1 MALKIPSTHTL
12 LSNPFLDKSVLKM
25 NHHVFSSSAFMVFQS
40 PSLEVPPGSAS
51 KNKSSCGFFSL
62 TCLLIA
68 KSNKKKKKKER
79 DRKKYEIWC
88 LFVQR
93 DLKDAMGSFQDRSSS
108 SPPACLCGGLK
119 ASTVSEIRSNK
130 NDMLYTEMM

>member
-1 MALKIPSTHTL
+1 MALKIPSTH
-12 LSNPFLDKSVLKM
+12 VLKM

-40 PSLEVPPGSAS
+40 PSPEVPPGSAS
-51 KNKSSCGFFSL
+51 KNKSGSFFVVFFPDMFAY
-62 TCLLIA
+62 CQ
-68 KSNKKKKKKER
+68 KQKKKRE
-79 DRKKYEIWC
+79 RKKNQMCC

-93 DLKDAMGSFQDRSSS
+93 DLKEAMGSFQDRSSS